1 VQHQNTNHKA
11 LVADLAAYRK
21 TKTPLEQTFALPRLD
36 AEETIT
42 EIAKYVLLIVD
53 AITRH
58 RH

>member
-1 VQHQNTNHKA
+1 VQHRSTNNE
-11 LVADLAAYRK
+11 VIADLANYRK
-21 TKTPLEQTFALPRLD
+21 RKTPSEQTFATPRLD

-42 EIAKYVLLIVD
+42 EIARYVLLIVE